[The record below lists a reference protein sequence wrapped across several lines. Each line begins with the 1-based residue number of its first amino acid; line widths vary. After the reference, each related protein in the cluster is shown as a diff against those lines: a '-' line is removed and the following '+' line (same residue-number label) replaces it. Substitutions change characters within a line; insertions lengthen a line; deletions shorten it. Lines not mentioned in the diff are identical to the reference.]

1 MILFRKKQEKSH
13 RSIINREKHHKN
25 RQASYKTSETAYK
38 TSEISNEMHQLCP
51 RTWLLIPTYMGTDDH
66 VRGYE

>member
-1 MILFRKKQEKSH
+1 MILFRKSK
-13 RSIINREKHHKN
+13 RSIIEYHKIGRSIIKT